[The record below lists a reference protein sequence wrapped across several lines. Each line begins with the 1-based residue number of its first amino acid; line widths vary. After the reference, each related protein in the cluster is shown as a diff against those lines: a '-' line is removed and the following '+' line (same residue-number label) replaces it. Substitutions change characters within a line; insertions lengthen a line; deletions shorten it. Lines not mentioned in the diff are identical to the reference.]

1 MGLRLETYNN
11 NFVGLIVDFAFVNNS
26 SDFCN
31 TDSIQEAIEYFDL
44 YLDESTAHLKRNDP
58 NEKIVN
64 KLGIDS
70 SSVDQFIT
78 MLDSIID
85 TLTDEQ
91 AGENKLLFP
100 VWNSKAS
107 YKVGDRVRYLDILY
121 KCLQAHTAQETWTP
135 TDAPSLWAR
144 VLIDPEV
151 EGPQE
156 WIQPG
161 STNGYSQGD
170 RVIHNGIIYESVVD
184 NNVWEPGVVGTESL
198 WEVVEDTDEGTV

>member
-1 MGLRLETYNN
+1 MGLRLETYND
-11 NFVGLIVDFAFVNNS
+11 NFVGLIADFAFVNNS